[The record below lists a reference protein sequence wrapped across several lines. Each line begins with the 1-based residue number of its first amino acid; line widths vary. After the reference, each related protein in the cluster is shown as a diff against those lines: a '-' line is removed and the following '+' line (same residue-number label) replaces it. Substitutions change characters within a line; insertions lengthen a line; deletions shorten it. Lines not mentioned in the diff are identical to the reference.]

1 VSGNTTPI
9 WSRVA
14 DDQWITLATANTALD
29 GTGTVA
35 VAYTADATNGGYV
48 SLISITHLGT
58 NVATVVRIFENNGS
72 TNTTATNNILR
83 YEVTM
88 AANTLSQVA
97 ASIPQIITVNR
108 ALPPGYRLLVTVGTT
123 IAAGIAVAVNAGK
136 Y

>member
-1 VSGNTTPI
+1 MAGNTTPI

-35 VAYTADATNGGYV
+35 VVFTADATNGGYASV
-48 SLISITHLGT
+48 INLEHLGT
-58 NVATVVRIFENNGS
+58 NIATVLRIFENNGS
-72 TNTTATNNILR
+72 TNTTAANNILR

-88 AANTLSQVA
+88 PANTLSQVA

-108 ALPPGYRLLVTVGTT
+108 ALPPGYRFLATVGTT
-123 IAAGIAVAVNAGK
+123 IAAGIGVSVSAGK

>member
-1 VSGNTTPI
+1 MAGNTAPI

-35 VAYTADATNGGYV
+35 VVFTADATNGGYASV
-48 SLISITHLGT
+48 INLEHLGT
-58 NVATVVRIFENNGS
+58 NIATVLRIFENNGS
-72 TNTTATNNILR
+72 TNTTAANNILR
-83 YEVTM
+83 YEITM
-88 AANTLSQVA
+88 PANTLSQVA

-108 ALPPGYRLLVTVGTT
+108 ALPPGYRFLATVGTT
-123 IAAGIAVAVNAGK
+123 IAAGIAASVSAGK